1 MGKNFSGVRN
11 ALPEPVPHDAPGEWF
26 KGPF

>member
-1 MGKNFSGVRN
+1 MLKVKKKINRVKLGH
-11 ALPEPVPHDAPGEWF
+11 HDVPGEWF